1 LSNDFPETPQIGK
14 TAGIDFRQQKIEA
27 RSAFSRSPFE
37 NRRVPSMSHHGQR
50 SSPKFVRGR
59 SCPAVDF
66 QFPSGSP
73 PNHPKPNR
81 PRFIRPS
88 SFGSPS
94 LGSVLG

>member
-1 LSNDFPETPQIGK
+1 LPYNFPETPQIGK

-27 RSAFSRSPFE
+27 RSSFGRSPFE
-37 NRRVPSMSHHGQR
+37 NRRITSVSHHGQR

-66 QFPSGSP
+66 QFPSGPP

-81 PRFIRPS
+81 PRFIRPG
-88 SFGSPS
+88 SFGPPPFGSM
-94 LGSVLG
+94 LG